1 MILHKKKIEP
11 AIILQLQNEAGKTIK
26 VKIPIDDL
34 RYQLKEVRKAGKDC
48 FSLTCEGYETTIY
61 VAQAEEVIFKMTL
74 AEIQSRLQIPKI
86 LGQVLCFEYDRNS
99 LIYNE
104 PIQGR
109 ELEVKKLRTFLTAER
124 KSNCIMVGDNGVGR
138 TTIVKDFVRYLYFEE
153 TDEKLKD
160 VVVLR
165 VDLGQIPDGKI
176 KKELFYKK
184 LRRFLRENRERI
196 VLHFDSFE
204 GLSNYLDMW
213 NIFYDS
219 VAYWNLRVIG
229 EITMQSLIGLFTV
242 NTHSFTNLLP
252 VEEFELEEMQGIIKS
267 HVKQLQRV
275 SGISISEKMV
285 RFAIMTGSSMA
296 TATIVNPQLTLEILN
311 FAVINAKIN
320 AQDSVEKK
328 NILAFYNLNQK
339 LMESTEQVDKLIVA
353 YHEIG
358 HYVVALKSEL
368 IKCSKNAYVSTMP
381 IGDSLGTTVSYE
393 IIGKKLSRDRSH
405 YAWEIAMFFAGRLSE
420 SFFINTTSTGASA
433 DIEEAN
439 RIAREVV
446 LSGGL
451 ATDKKLS
458 YKSFTG
464 EASTY
469 LLTEEEKENLN
480 NEIDKLLEDGFKK
493 AKKICKKNADL
504 IRWLVFNLLKD
515 EILLGT
521 ELEELVAQFEADP
534 EGCKALI
541 PDYINKNS

>member
-26 VKIPIDDL
+26 VNIPIDDL

-153 TDEKLKD
+153 TDERLKD
-160 VVVLR
+160 IVVLR

-176 KKELFYKK
+176 KKELFYKT
-184 LRRFLRENRERI
+184 LRRFLRENREKI
-196 VLHFDSFE
+196 VIHFDSFE
-204 GLSNYLDMW
+204 GLSNYLEMW
-213 NIFYDS
+213 NVFYDS

-229 EITMQSLIGLFTV
+229 EMTSQSLISLFTV
-242 NTHSFTNLLP
+242 NTYSLINLLP
-252 VEEFELEEMQGIIKS
+252 VEEFELEEIQSIIKN
-267 HVKQLQRV
+267 HVEHLERV

-285 RFAIMTGSSMA
+285 RFAIMTGSHMA
-296 TATIVNPQLTLEILN
+296 TAAIVNPQLTLEILN

-320 AQDSVEKK
+320 SQDSVEKS

-339 LMESTEQVDKLIVA
+339 LMNGTEQVDKLIVA

-393 IIGKKLSRDRSH
+393 IIGKKLSRDRSY
-405 YAWEIAMFFAGRLSE
+405 YAWEIAMLFGGRLSE
-420 SFFINTTSTGASA
+420 SLFINTTSTGASA

-439 RIAREVV
+439 NIAREVV

-464 EASTY
+464 DASTY
-469 LLTEEEKENLN
+469 LLTEEEKANLN
-480 NEIDKLLEDGFKK
+480 KEIDNLLEDGFKK

-504 IRWLVFNLLKD
+504 IRWLVFNLLND
-515 EILLGT
+515 GILLGS

-534 EGCKALI
+534 KGCEALI

>member
-26 VKIPIDDL
+26 VKKTIDDL
-34 RYQLKEVRKAGKDC
+34 RQRLKEARKAGEEY
-48 FSLTCEGYETTIY
+48 FSLTCEGYETIIY
-61 VAQAEEVIFKMTL
+61 VAEAEEVIFNMTT

-109 ELEVKKLRTFLTAER
+109 ELEVKKLRTFLTAES
-124 KSNCIMVGDNGVGR
+124 KANCIMVGDNGVGR
-138 TTIVKDFVRYLYFEE
+138 TTIVREFVRYLYFEE
-153 TDEKLKD
+153 TDERLKD

-184 LRRFLRENRERI
+184 LRSFLRDNREKI
-196 VLHFDSFE
+196 ILHFDSFE

-252 VEEFELEEMQGIIKS
+252 VEEFELEEMQGIIES

-275 SGISISEKMV
+275 SGISIPDKMV

-328 NILAFYNLNQK
+328 NILAFYDLNQK
-339 LMESTEQVDKLIVA
+339 LMESTEQTEKLIVA

-358 HYVVALKSEL
+358 HYVETLKSKL

-393 IIGKKLSRDRSH
+393 IIGKKLLLDRS
-405 YAWEIAMFFAGRLSE
+405 YYVERIAVLFGGRVSE
-420 SFFINTTSTGASA
+420 SLFVNTTSTGAGA

-439 RIAREVV
+439 RIAEEVV

-451 ATDKKLS
+451 ATKKKLS
-458 YKSFTG
+458 YKSFSG
-464 EASTY
+464 EARRN
-469 LLTEEEKENLN
+469 LLTEEEREAIRT
-480 NEIDKLLEDGFKK
+480 EIYDLLDEGYKK
-493 AKKICKKNADL
+493 AMKTCKKNADL

-521 ELEELVAQFEADP
+521 ELDELVAQFEADP
-534 EGCKALI
+534 ERCKALI
-541 PDYINKNS
+541 PDYINKK

>member
-26 VKIPIDDL
+26 VKKTIDDL
-34 RYQLKEVRKAGKDC
+34 RQRLKEARKAGKEY
-48 FSLTCEGYETTIY
+48 FSLTCEGYETIIY
-61 VAQAEEVIFKMTL
+61 VAEAEEVIFKMTT

-109 ELEVKKLRTFLTAER
+109 ELEVKKLRTFLTAES
-124 KSNCIMVGDNGVGR
+124 KANCIMVGDNGVGR
-138 TTIVKDFVRYLYFEE
+138 TTIVKEFVRYLYFEE
-153 TDEKLKD
+153 TDERLKD

-176 KKELFYKK
+176 KKVLFYKK
-184 LRRFLRENRERI
+184 LRSFLRDNREKLI
-196 VLHFDSFE
+196 LHFDSFE

-252 VEEFELEEMQGIIKS
+252 VEEFELEEMQGIIDS

-275 SGISISEKMV
+275 SGISISDKMV

-328 NILAFYNLNQK
+328 NILAFYDLNQK
-339 LMESTEQVDKLIVA
+339 LMDSTEQTEKLIVA

-358 HYVVALKSEL
+358 HYVETLKSKL

-381 IGDSLGTTVSYE
+381 IGDALGTTVSYE
-393 IIGKKLSRDRSH
+393 IIGKKLLLDRS
-405 YAWEIAMFFAGRLSE
+405 YYVEQIAVLFGGRASE
-420 SFFINTTSTGASA
+420 SLFVNTTSTSASV

-439 RIAREVV
+439 RIAEDVV

-451 ATDKKLS
+451 ATKKKLS
-458 YKSFTG
+458 YKSFSG
-464 EASTY
+464 EARRN
-469 LLTEEEKENLN
+469 LLTEEEREAIRA
-480 NEIDKLLEDGFKK
+480 EIDALLDEGYNK
-493 AKKICKKNADL
+493 AMKTCKKNADL

-521 ELEELVAQFEADP
+521 ELDELVAQFEANP
-534 EGCKALI
+534 ERCKALI
-541 PDYINKNS
+541 PDYINKK